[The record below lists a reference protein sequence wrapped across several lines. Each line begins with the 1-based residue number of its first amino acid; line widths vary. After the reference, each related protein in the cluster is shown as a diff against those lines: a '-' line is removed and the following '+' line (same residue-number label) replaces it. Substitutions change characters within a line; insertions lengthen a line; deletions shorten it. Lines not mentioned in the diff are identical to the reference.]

1 MRMNSLRI
9 ILLLPVFF
17 LSLGSALA
25 ADEVRQWPP
34 NALSEKTKAPISD
47 IKVINI
53 FPHDSDAFT
62 QGLVYH
68 KGYLYES
75 TGLNGKSTLRKVDI
89 KTGKII
95 KIFKLANEYFG
106 EGITILGKNIYQLT
120 WQNKTGFVYDL
131 EEFKKVNTFFYEGE
145 GWGITTEG
153 KYLFMSDGSSV
164 ISCIDP
170 VTFAVIR
177 KIIVHEG
184 QEQIGNL
191 NELEF
196 IKGAIWANIF
206 QKDLIVRISPV
217 TGKVLG
223 WIDLS
228 QLYSLIPEHNR
239 IDILNGIAY
248 DHNRD
253 RIFVTG
259 KLWPKIFE
267 IKVIIKD
274 KK

>member
-1 MRMNSLRI
+1 MNSVRI

-17 LSLGSALA
+17 LGLGSALA
-25 ADEVRQWPP
+25 ANEVRQWPSY
-34 NALSEKTKAPISD
+34 ALLEKTKAPISA

-53 FPHDSDAFT
+53 FPHDPDAFT
-62 QGLVYH
+62 QGLIYH
-68 KGYLYES
+68 EGYLYES

-95 KIFKLANEYFG
+95 KIIKLAHEYFG
-106 EGITILGKNIYQLT
+106 EGITILGNNIYQLT
-120 WQNKTGFVYDL
+120 WLNKTGFVYEL
-131 EEFKKVNTFFYEGE
+131 VEFKKVGTFSYQGE
-145 GWGITTEG
+145 GWGITTDG
-153 KYLFMSDGSSV
+153 QYLFMSDGSPV

-170 VTFAVIR
+170 MTFAVVR
-177 KIIVHEG
+177 KIIVHDG
-184 QEQIGNL
+184 QQQIGNL

-196 IKGAIWANIF
+196 IKGEIWANIF
-206 QKDLIVRISPV
+206 HEDIIVRISPV
-217 TGKVLG
+217 TGKILG

-228 QLYSLIPEHNR
+228 QLHSLIPKQNR
-239 IDILNGIAY
+239 IDVLNGIAY

-267 IKVIIKD
+267 IKVSIK
-274 KK
+274 KQK

>member
-1 MRMNSLRI
+1 MNSVLI

-17 LSLGSALA
+17 LGLGSALA
-25 ADEVRQWPP
+25 ADEVQEWPSY
-34 NALSEKTKAPISD
+34 ALQEKTNTPISA

-53 FPHDSDAFT
+53 FPHDPDAFT

-68 KGYLYES
+68 EGYLYES
-75 TGLNGKSTLRKVDI
+75 TGLHGKSSLRKVDI

-95 KIFKLANEYFG
+95 KIIKLAHEYFG
-106 EGITILGKNIYQLT
+106 EGITIFGKNIYQLT

-131 EEFKKVNTFFYEGE
+131 EKFKKVSTFSYEGE
-145 GWGITTEG
+145 GWGLTTDG
-153 KYLFMSDGSSV
+153 KDLFMSNGSSV

-170 VTFAVIR
+170 VTFAVVR

-184 QEQIGNL
+184 QHQIGNL

-196 IKGAIWANIF
+196 IKGEIWANIF
-206 QKDLIVRISPV
+206 REDIIVRISPA

-223 WIDLS
+223 WVDLS

-239 IDILNGIAY
+239 IDVLNGIAY

-267 IKVIIKD
+267 IKVTIKD
-274 KK
+274 QK

>member
-1 MRMNSLRI
+1 MRMSSVRI

-17 LSLGSALA
+17 FCLGSATLA
-25 ADEVRQWPP
+25 ADKVQEWPSY
-34 NALSEKTKAPISD
+34 ALRKETKTPISV

-53 FPHDSDAFT
+53 FPHDPDAFT

-68 KGYLYES
+68 EGYLYES
-75 TGLNGKSTLRKVDI
+75 TGRYGKSSLRKVDL

-95 KIFKLANEYFG
+95 KIIKLTNEYFG
-106 EGITILGKNIYQLT
+106 EGITILGNNIYQLT
-120 WQNKTGFVYDL
+120 WLNQTGFIYDL
-131 EEFKKVNTFFYEGE
+131 EKFKKVSTFSYERE
-145 GWGITTEG
+145 GWGITTDG
-153 KYLFMSDGSSV
+153 KYLFMSDGSAV
-164 ISCIDP
+164 ISCSDP
-170 VTFAVIR
+170 VTFAVVQ

-184 QEQIGNL
+184 QQQIGNL

-196 IKGAIWANIF
+196 IKGEIWANIF

-217 TGKVLG
+217 TGQVLG

-228 QLYSLIPEHNR
+228 QLYSLIPKHNR
-239 IDILNGIAY
+239 IDVLNGIAY

-253 RIFVTG
+253 RIFVIG

-267 IKVIIKD
+267 IKVLKEQN
-274 KK
+274 